1 MEPCIEL
8 EIEYEICAKCDHF
21 IEFNEVSEAGLA
33 SHFHLDDGEKE
44 YDHDA
49 TPSGDSRLLIDWRLQ
64 RPDLFLEYA
73 DGAIGPNSVF
83 HVNSGS

>member
-21 IEFNEVSEAGLA
+21 IEFDQVLLDGSP
-33 SHFHLDDGEKE
+33 HFLHLDDGEKE
-44 YDHDA
+44 HDHSA
-49 TPSGDSRLLIDWRLQ
+49 ASSGDSRMLIDWRLQ
-64 RPDLFLEYA
+64 RPDLFTEYA
-73 DGAIGPNSVF
+73 DGAIGPNSAF

>member
-1 MEPCIEL
+1 MEPCTEL

-21 IEFNEVSEAGLA
+21 IEYDQMLITGTA
-33 SHFHLDDGEKE
+33 HFLHLDDGEKE

-49 TPSGDSRLLIDWRLQ
+49 TPSGDSRMLLDWRLQ
-64 RPDLFLEYA
+64 RPDLFETYA

-83 HVNSGS
+83 HPRL